1 MAVAKNR
8 ERGHDVECAAC
19 EQWPL
24 ERVDDDRAEWYDLE
38 FVADVVGNLAGTIA
52 TVGDVVEAKSCYET
66 YDGRAG
72 RWWIRR
78 ENHERLVDVDGWYV
92 LVVLERE
99 SDEILRMALTRAETV
114 DRIIDGNWWDCGNG
128 GRSAEQYRQV
138 SWSAVFED
146 LRAPG
151 GESA

>member
-1 MAVAKNR
+1 MTAAKNR
-8 ERGHDVECAAC
+8 ERGRDVECAVC

-24 ERVDDDRAEWYDLE
+24 DRIDDDRAEWYDLE
-38 FVADVVGNLAGTIA
+38 FVADVVGDRAGTIA
-52 TVGDVVEAKSCYET
+52 TVGDVVEAKSCYAS

-78 ENHERLVDVDGWYV
+78 ENHEQLVDIDGWYV

-99 SDEILRMALTRAETV
+99 SDEILRMALTRAETI

-128 GRSAEQYRQV
+128 GRSADQFRQIA
-138 SWSAVFED
+138 WTAVFDD
-146 LRAPG
+146 LRDPR